1 MQGSID
7 HLNQLAIVS
16 SARKDDGIGRFG
28 GTHRVAENA
37 PRHGAIRHAR
47 EILPLEEQ
55 LRQELDGMRPR
66 LLGRAGDAAPCTHRA
81 FQHGQSQQHQ
91 RVRRVLGGIIVDDGA
106 QVFVDRYYLLS
117 CPRRF
122 DIGQLR

>member
-7 HLNQLAIVS
+7 HLNQLVIVA

-47 EILPLEEQ
+47 EILPPEEQ
-55 LRQELDGMRPR
+55 FRHELDGTRPR
-66 LLGRAGDAAPCTHRA
+66 LGRADDAAPRTHRA

-91 RVRRVLGGIIVDDGA
+91 RIRRVLGGIIVDDGA

-117 CPRRF
+117 RPRRF